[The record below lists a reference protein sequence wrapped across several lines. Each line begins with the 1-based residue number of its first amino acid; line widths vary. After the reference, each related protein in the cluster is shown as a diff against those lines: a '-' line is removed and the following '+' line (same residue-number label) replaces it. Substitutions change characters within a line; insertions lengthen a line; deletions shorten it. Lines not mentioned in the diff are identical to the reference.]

1 MSRFTRPITRILRK
15 VTRPVRDGVRKVVM
29 TDRIQ
34 RSAHLDDEDRT
45 EKRRRWHVLVDLI
58 HEQCPKDKVVMA
70 EVGVRSGVNSA
81 HILKYCPQIEILRAV
96 DIAPITPNYEWIL
109 ELDRFDFIEGDS
121 ADVAATF
128 ADETFDIVFVDA
140 DHSEASVRRDVAA
153 WRPKVKK
160 GGVLSGHDYG
170 SKNHPGVKIAVD
182 DMFAGHPQPIKV
194 DANKVWWT
202 IC

>member
-1 MSRFTRPITRILRK
+1 MRI
-15 VTRPVRDGVRKVVM
+15 M

-34 RSAHLDDEDRT
+34 RSARLDDEDRT

-58 HEQCPKDKVVMA
+58 HEKCPKENVIMA

-81 HILKYCPQIEILRAV
+81 HILKYCPQVGVLRAV
-96 DIAPITPNYEWIL
+96 DIVPITTGNEWIL
-109 ELDRFDFIEGDS
+109 KLDRFEFIEGDS
-121 ADVAATF
+121 VDVARTF
-128 ADETFDIVFVDA
+128 DDETFDIVFVDA

-153 WRPKVKK
+153 WLPKVKL
-160 GGVLSGHDYG
+160 GGIIAGHDYG

-182 DMFAGHPQPIKV
+182 DLFCGHAHPIKL

-202 IC
+202 IR

>member
-1 MSRFTRPITRILRK
+1 MSRYTRPLTRILRK
-15 VTRPVRDGVRKVVM
+15 VTRPVRDGVRMRVM

-34 RSAHLDDEDRT
+34 RSARLDDEDRT

-58 HEQCPKDKVVMA
+58 HEQCPKQRVVMA

-96 DIAPITPNYEWIL
+96 DIAPITPQYEWIL
-109 ELDRFDFIEGDS
+109 ELDRLDFIQGDS
-121 ADVAATF
+121 AEVAETF
-128 ADETFDIVFVDA
+128 EDDLFDIVFVDA

-153 WRPKVKK
+153 WLPKVKP
-160 GGVLSGHDYG
+160 GGVIAGHDYG
-170 SKNHPGVKIAVD
+170 SKNHPGVQVAVD
-182 DMFAGHPQPIKV
+182 DIFAHHAHPIEL

-202 IC
+202 FR